1 MGYSNEAEDLVL
13 GSRVTV
19 GDGTRFAG
27 GKIVLEDGTQIGRNV
42 DIRVTER
49 LVVGKLSNIGDE
61 TILRGR
67 RIDLGRE
74 FYTNHHAEIGGG
86 SCYERT
92 SSLKVGH
99 WGHMGSYSMINTA
112 MPVTIGDEVGMGRFT
127 NLYTHGAYLSLA
139 EGFPVQFAPITL
151 GDRVWLP
158 SATVNPGV
166 TIGHDVV
173 VAAGSVVTKDIPANS
188 LAAGI
193 PAKVIREHF
202 PPRPPDDEVRTRL
215 REHFQAWD
223 VKAKFEAA
231 GVRFAVSGA
240 RFDVLARTLEG
251 PASEAS
257 ERTRNLLRRLG
268 IRFPYEAVDQAYAR
282 WRE

>member
-1 MGYSNEAEDLVL
+1 MGYSNDAEDLVL
-13 GSRVTV
+13 GSDVSI
-19 GDGTRFAG
+19 GDGTRIAG
-27 GKIVLEDGTQIGRNV
+27 GKIVLGDGVQVGRNV
-42 DIRVTER
+42 DIRVTEQ
-49 LVVGKLSNIGDE
+49 LVVGKRSLISDD

-67 RIDLGRE
+67 RVELGRE

-86 SCYERT
+86 SCFEKT
-92 SSLKVGH
+92 SSLKIGY
-99 WGHMGSYSMINTA
+99 WGHLGSFSMINTA
-112 MPVTIGDEVGMGRFT
+112 MPVVIGNEVGMGRFT

-166 TIGHDVV
+166 RIGHDVV
-173 VAAGSVVTKDIPANS
+173 VAAGSVVTKDIPDHC

-202 PPRPPDDEVRTRL
+202 PARPPDDEVRKRL
-215 REHFQAWD
+215 REHLEAWD
-223 VKAKFEAA
+223 VRAAFEPT
-231 GVRFAVSGA
+231 GVRFAVEGA
-240 RFDVLARTLEG
+240 HFDVVARTIEG
-251 PASEAS
+251 AASAAS

-268 IRFPYEAVDQAYAR
+268 IRFPYEPVETTYEA
-282 WRE
+282 WRD

>member
-13 GSRVTV
+13 GAGVSI
-19 GDGTRFAG
+19 GDGTRIAG
-27 GKIVLEDGTQIGRNV
+27 GKIVLGDGVQIGRDV
-42 DIRVTER
+42 DIHVTER
-49 LVVGKLSNIGDE
+49 LVVGKRSLVSDD

-74 FYTNHHAEIGGG
+74 FYTNHHAEVGGG
-86 SCYERT
+86 SCFEKT

-202 PPRPPDDEVRTRL
+202 PARPPDAEVRTRI

-223 VKAKFEAA
+223 VRAAFEPA
-231 GVRFAVSGA
+231 GVRFAVEGA
-240 RFDVLARTLEG
+240 RFDVVARTITG

-268 IRFPYEAVDQAYAR
+268 VRFPYEVVEKAYAP
-282 WRE
+282 WRD